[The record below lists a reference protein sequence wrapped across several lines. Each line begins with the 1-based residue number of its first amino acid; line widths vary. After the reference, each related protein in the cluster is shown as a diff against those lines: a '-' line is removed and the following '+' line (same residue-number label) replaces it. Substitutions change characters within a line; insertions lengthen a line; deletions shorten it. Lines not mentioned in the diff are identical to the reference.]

1 VRLVKTRLVFEDVRT
16 RIADLVHA
24 LFRAIPCGVG
34 AKGAIAKLSAKEVRG
49 VLERGARWAIERGY
63 GEAGDEDLTEEAGAL
78 AGTDPGLVSDAAVER
93 GSRQLGTLGSGN
105 HFLEIDVVDEI
116 YLPAVAARFGLEQ
129 GAVAFL
135 IHSGSRGLGYQVC
148 DDSLAVMGKAMDRY
162 RIQMPDRQLAC
173 APIRSME
180 GESYLGAMAAAANFA
195 WANRQVMM
203 ALAARTFEQVLGLA
217 TRDIGASLLYD
228 VCHNVAKLETHS
240 IDGRPERV
248 CVHRKGATRAFG
260 PGHREIPAQYR
271 DVGQP
276 VLIPG
281 DMARGSYV
289 LVGTDRAM
297 GQTFGSTCHGAG
309 RVLSRAKAKRAARGR
324 NLVEEMR
331 ERGVSVVASGKF
343 ALAEEMP
350 EAYKDVAEVV
360 EVMDR
365 AGISRAVARLRPVG
379 VIKG

>member
-16 RIADLVHA
+16 LIANLVRA
-24 LFRAIPCGVG
+24 LFQTIPCGVG
-34 AKGAIAKLSAKEVRG
+34 AKGAIAKLTAKEVRR
-49 VLERGARWAIERGY
+49 VLERGARWAIEQGY
-63 GEAGDEDLTEEAGAL
+63 GEAGDLERTEEAGSL
-78 AGTDPGLVSDAAVER
+78 AGADPTLVSDAAIER

-105 HFLEIDVVDEI
+105 HFLEVDVVDEI
-116 YLPAVAARFGLEQ
+116 YLPDVAARFGLQ
-129 GAVAFL
+129 KGTVAFQ

-148 DDSLAVMGKAMDRY
+148 DDSLAVMGKAMERH
-162 RIQMPDRQLAC
+162 RIQVPDRQLAC
-173 APIRSME
+173 APIRSVE
-180 GESYLGAMAAAANFA
+180 GERYLGAMAAAANFA

-203 ALAARTFEQVLGLA
+203 ALATRAFEEVLGMSP
-217 TRDIGASLLYD
+217 RDVGASLVYD
-228 VCHNVAKLETHS
+228 VCHNVAKFETHS
-240 IDGRPERV
+240 VDGRPERV

-260 PGHREIPAQYR
+260 PYHREVPVQYR

-281 DMARGSYV
+281 DMGRGSYV

-297 GQTFGSTCHGAG
+297 GETFGSTCHGAG
-309 RVLSRAKAKRAARGR
+309 RVLSRAKAKKAARGR

-331 ERGVSVVASGKF
+331 ERGVTVVAHGKF

-360 EVMDR
+360 EIMDY
-365 AGISRAVARLRPVG
+365 AGISRTVARLRPVG